1 MRSRKKLT
9 IGIVL
14 VGIALVLAAFPVIR
28 EAYSDLRDQRK
39 LDEGRALAGVFCA
52 SCHLEPAPDIL
63 PKRSWKAVLG
73 YMGYFLGIEN
83 IDYLADDPELAR
95 VNVSAKRDYLL
106 LDGVLLPTSP
116 QLDESDWDALRYYY
130 VETAPADAFPQ
141 TGKPPLRWDLP
152 QFRIVQSDYRAQPGV
167 TTLVHVREESGEVYI
182 GDSASNTLAV
192 LGGDGQLAF
201 QPRRFG
207 PAMLPVDIQFTD
219 DSAFVASIGDLFAQ
233 TPSEAKLARIA
244 RLALTEQSIADA
256 GISVIIADI
265 YRMADMEVVDLND
278 DGVVDFIVS
287 GFGNRTGSVSWFE
300 SRGDGGYDE
309 HVLIN
314 RPGSVRAQAHDF
326 NGDGFLDIA
335 VLLADAREG
344 FYILLNDGANGFESH
359 TIFETHAAYGHTYF
373 ELQDFD
379 GDGLMDILA
388 VNGDNVDSDP
398 YNTLKNYHGLR
409 IYLNRGDLRFEEAY
423 FYPMYG
429 AFGARAADFD
439 NDGDLDIV
447 AISFYPD
454 FAADRRESFT
464 YLQNDGGL
472 VFSAYTNEELMGGR
486 WMTLDVGDM
495 DGDGDVDVV
504 LGGAYIPTGMF
515 AYMDDFRELAETGPA
530 VLILKNTRY

>member
-1 MRSRKKLT
+1 MRSRSKLT

-14 VGIALVLAAFPVIR
+14 VGIALVVGAFPVIR
-28 EAYSDLRDQRK
+28 EAVSDLQNQRR
-39 LDEGRALAGVFCA
+39 LDEGRALAAGHCA

-63 PKRSWKAVLG
+63 PKRSWNAVLG

-95 VNVSAKRDYLL
+95 VNVSAKREYLL
-106 LDGVLLPTSP
+106 LEGVLPTSP
-116 QLDESDWDALRYYY
+116 LLNESDWDALRYYY
-130 VETAPADAFPQ
+130 LETAPADPLPQ
-141 TGKPPLRWDLP
+141 AGKPPLRWDLP
-152 QFRIVQSDYRAQPGV
+152 QFSIVQSDYRAQPGV
-167 TTLVHVREESGEVYI
+167 TTLVHVREDSGEAYI

-192 LGGDGQLAF
+192 LGEDGQLVF
-201 QPRRFG
+201 QPRQFG
-207 PAMLPVDIQFTD
+207 RAMLPVDIEFTD

-233 TPSEAKLARIA
+233 RPSEAKLARIA
-244 RLALTEQSIADA
+244 RLALTEQSIAAA
-256 GISVIIADI
+256 GISVIIGDL
-265 YRMADMEVVDLND
+265 YRMADMEIVDLND

-287 GFGNRTGSVSWFE
+287 GFGNRRGSVSWFE
-300 SRGDGGYDE
+300 SQGDGGYDE

-314 RPGSVRAQAHDF
+314 LPGSVRAQAHDF
-326 NGDGFLDIA
+326 NGDGSLDIA

-344 FYILLNDGANGFESH
+344 FYILLNDGANEFESH
-359 TIFETHAAYGHTYF
+359 IIFETHSAYGHTYF

-379 GDGLMDILA
+379 DDGLMDILA

-439 NDGDLDIV
+439 NDGDLDIA

-454 FAADRRESFT
+454 FAAERRESFT

-472 VFSAYTNEELMGGR
+472 AFSAYTDEVLMGGR
-486 WMTLDVGDM
+486 WMTLDAGDI

-504 LGGAYIPTGMF
+504 LGGAYISTGMF
-515 AYMDDFRELAETGPA
+515 AYMDEFRELAETGPS
-530 VLILKNTRY
+530 VLLLKNTRY